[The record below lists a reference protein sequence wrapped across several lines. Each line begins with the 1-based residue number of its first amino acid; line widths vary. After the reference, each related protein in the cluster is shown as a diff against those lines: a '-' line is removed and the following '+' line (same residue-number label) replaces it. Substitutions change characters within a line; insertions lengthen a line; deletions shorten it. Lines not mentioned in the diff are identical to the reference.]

1 MAVLTGPSLTG
12 DRRPA
17 DDPHSGHP
25 QPRSPFRNPLLY
37 TSLLVLAA
45 LIYAA
50 SIFFVR
56 WQGARDLAD
65 QEKAKKAAEDQKIV
79 ESLGGNRFEIL
90 GFYAAPGI
98 IRRGEAADLCYG
110 VSNARVVR
118 IEPAGGE
125 TWPSFSRCI
134 KISPAEDTTYT
145 LTVDDGN
152 GNTKTE
158 TLTIQVR

>member
-1 MAVLTGPSLTG
+1 MLTGPSLTG
-12 DRRPA
+12 DSRPPNGG
-17 DDPHSGHP
+17 DSD
-25 QPRSPFRNPLLY
+25 QKPRSRFRNPLLY

-45 LIYAA
+45 VIYAG
-50 SIFFVR
+50 SILFVR
-56 WQGARDLAD
+56 WQGVRDLAG
-65 QEKAKKAAEDQKIV
+65 QEKAKKAAEDQQIV

-110 VSNARVVR
+110 VSNAKVVR
-118 IEPAGGE
+118 IEPAVGE

-134 KISPAEDTTYT
+134 KISPAKETTYT
-145 LTVDDGN
+145 LTAEDGN